1 MKTDEVPQD
10 PSKIHAG
17 VRKLLYAVDES
28 GEYGGVRSTGW
39 DVENYVTLA
48 AVEELKRQ
56 RDEALA
62 RARAGQTSPLE
73 FHMYDRRMDLAT
85 LTATTGIWAWR
96 VKRHLK
102 PGVFAKLSDKILARY
117 AFAMG
122 VTVDELRHLPAPQA
136 DV

>member
-10 PSKIHAG
+10 PSQTHAG
-17 VRKLLYAVDES
+17 IRKLLYAVDER
-28 GEYGGVRSTGW
+28 GEYAGVHSQGW

-48 AVEELKRQ
+48 AVEELKQ
-56 RDEALA
+56 QAEEALK
-62 RARAGQTSPLE
+62 RARAGEASTLE
-73 FHMYDRRMDLAT
+73 YHMYRRRMDVAT
-85 LTATTGIWAWR
+85 LSATTGIWSWR

-102 PGVFAKLSDKILARY
+102 PDVFARLNDALLARY

-122 VTVDELRHLPAPQA
+122 VTPEELRKLPA

>member
-10 PSKIHAG
+10 PSKTHAG
-17 VRKLLYAVDES
+17 IRKLLYAVDEK
-28 GEYGGVRSTGW
+28 GEYAGVHSEGW

-48 AVEELKRQ
+48 AVDELKRLT
-56 RDEALA
+56 DEAFK
-62 RARAGQTSPLE
+62 RARAGEASSLE
-73 FHMYDRRMDLAT
+73 YHMYRRRMDVAT
-85 LTATTGIWAWR
+85 LAATTGLWTWR

-102 PGVFAKLSDKILARY
+102 PEVFARLSDALLARY

-122 VTVDELRHLPAPQA
+122 VAAEELRKLPADS